1 MNSFARRLVGIG
13 LLAAWAGGLAPG
25 PAQGAAAPEGRGSRS
40 GMVLI
45 PAGPFLMGRN
55 GGPPQEGP
63 AHEVHLPAFY
73 IDRNLV
79 TWAEYARFIQ
89 AKGPSGPKG
98 EMYLDVEDRKSVV

>member
-13 LLAAWAGGLAPG
+13 LLAAWAAGLAPG
-25 PAQGAAAPEGRGSRS
+25 PARGAAPAGKGSRA
-40 GMVLI
+40 GMVLV

-55 GGPPQEGP
+55 GGPPEEAP

-89 AKGPSGPKG
+89 AKGPAG
-98 EMYLDVEDRKSVV
+98 